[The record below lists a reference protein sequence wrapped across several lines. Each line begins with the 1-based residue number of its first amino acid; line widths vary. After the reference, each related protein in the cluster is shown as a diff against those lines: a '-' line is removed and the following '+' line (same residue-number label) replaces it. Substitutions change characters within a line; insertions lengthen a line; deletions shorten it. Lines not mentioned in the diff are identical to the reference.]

1 MKFLKFII
9 SIIAIIINIFIILIT
24 SILGLYGLCIVSNWD
39 RYGIKTS
46 LWFSEEKYEYSDG
59 GWGDFTNYS
68 IYYFN
73 AKSIKKF
80 QKNTK
85 YKKVTQ
91 SDIENIKSYFEN
103 FEEWLEWCDFKDK
116 YTFNKDTQIKEG
128 DYFYIY
134 ALSGYDNYDLYYVDM
149 EKYIVYFIH
158 NNI

>member
-9 SIIAIIINIFIILIT
+9 SFSIIIVIIILGI
-24 SILGLYGLCIVSNWD
+24 YGLCIISSWD

-46 LWFSEEKYEYSDG
+46 LWFSDEKYEYSDG
-59 GWGDFTNYS
+59 GWVDFTDYS

-80 QKNTK
+80 QKNPK

-91 SDIENIKSYFEN
+91 SDIENIKSYFKN
-103 FEEWLEWCDFKDK
+103 FEEWLKWCDFKDK
-116 YTFNKDTQIKEG
+116 YTFNKYTQIKEG

-134 ALSGYDNYDLYYVDM
+134 ALNGHDNYDLYYIDM
-149 EKYIVYFIH
+149 KKCIVYFIH